1 VRGARVTR
9 LDDRELSMMDSR
21 VRRLSQRAIEL
32 RAFRKMLDR
41 ANIDLRGK
49 HLLDANCGNGFGLEL
64 LAKAFRP
71 ARLVGFDLVPEQIER
86 AKRRRLDAEIAVG
99 DITNLAHPDAT
110 FDGAFVFG
118 ILHHVVEW
126 RPGVI
131 DRRGSASW
139 PKRSALREL
148 VRVLKPGGVLLVE
161 EIHGRSIEDKVIGTS
176 HPPGAAFDW
185 PQFMN
190 CLAIA
195 GLTIVGDQKLV
206 GGAIRSFAAVK
217 R

>member
-1 VRGARVTR
+1 VRGALVTR

-21 VRRLSQRAIEL
+21 MRRLSQRAIEL

-49 HLLDANCGNGFGLEL
+49 HLLDAGCGNGFGLEL

-71 ARLVGFDLVPEQIER
+71 ARLVGFDLMPEQIER

-99 DITNLAHPDAT
+99 DITNIAHPDAT

-126 RPGVI
+126 RP
-131 DRRGSASW
+131 
-139 PKRSALREL
+139 ALREL
-148 VRVLKPGGVLLVE
+148 ARVLKPGGVLLVE
-161 EIHGRSIEDKVIGTS
+161 EIHGRFVEVQDKVIGTS

-190 CLAIA
+190 GLAIA
-195 GLTIVGDQKLV
+195 GLTIVGDQKLL
-206 GGAIRSFAAVK
+206 GSAIRSFAALK